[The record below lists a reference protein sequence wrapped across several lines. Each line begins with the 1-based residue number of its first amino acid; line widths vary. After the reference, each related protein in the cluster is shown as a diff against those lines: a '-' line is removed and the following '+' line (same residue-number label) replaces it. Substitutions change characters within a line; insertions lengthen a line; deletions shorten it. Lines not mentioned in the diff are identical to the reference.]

1 MTEIR
6 HPFPSLRIVTAA
18 FTGLRQWGLLGD
30 NWGKKSTSFKF
41 WPPQSFYPPLQP
53 PPSSPSQHR
62 PGTFTPDID
71 LYFKTTTEPHVPSL
85 SWHKR
90 FVEMGS
96 DIADNWQSP
105 APRPPPPFSFPTP
118 YLNWQAVFLFAM
130 QSRVLLCAFL
140 VFEHMTKHMCHTQA
154 DRNVFFHQHT
164 KKKKKHGD
172 ALIEVRVNSLTWYSN
187 SFNIY
192 RTFSPHE
199 MAAVVFFFFFNFER
213 NWYQL
218 CVCVYDDGCI
228 HCCSWSTLIYMHVN
242 GLEYE
247 CHCSTST
254 AIFVAY
260 FFFSNL

>member
-1 MTEIR
+1 
-6 HPFPSLRIVTAA
+6 
-18 FTGLRQWGLLGD
+18 
-30 NWGKKSTSFKF
+30 
-41 WPPQSFYPPLQP
+41 
-53 PPSSPSQHR
+53 
-62 PGTFTPDID
+62 
-71 LYFKTTTEPHVPSL
+71 
-85 SWHKR
+85 
-90 FVEMGS
+90 MGS

-105 APRPPPPFSFPTP
+105 APRPPPFQLSHPISKLTSSVFVCNAKQGFALCFSGIWAHDQTHVPHTGRQECLFPSA
-118 YLNWQAVFLFAM
+118 Y
-130 QSRVLLCAFL
+130 
-140 VFEHMTKHMCHTQA
+140 
-154 DRNVFFHQHT
+154 

-199 MAAVVFFFFFNFER
+199 MAAVVFLFFFNFER

-218 CVCVYDDGCI
+218 CVCVYDDGCV

-260 FFFSNL
+260 FFFPISKCGIKSL

>member
-1 MTEIR
+1 
-6 HPFPSLRIVTAA
+6 
-18 FTGLRQWGLLGD
+18 
-30 NWGKKSTSFKF
+30 
-41 WPPQSFYPPLQP
+41 
-53 PPSSPSQHR
+53 
-62 PGTFTPDID
+62 
-71 LYFKTTTEPHVPSL
+71 
-85 SWHKR
+85 
-90 FVEMGS
+90 
-96 DIADNWQSP
+96 
-105 APRPPPPFSFPTP
+105 
-118 YLNWQAVFLFAM
+118 M

-199 MAAVVFFFFFNFER
+199 MAAVVFLFFFNFER

-260 FFFSNL
+260 FFFPQSLNVVLKACNSTSYTPDSVSCRQLTSHFTDTSHNLSEGELWVKR